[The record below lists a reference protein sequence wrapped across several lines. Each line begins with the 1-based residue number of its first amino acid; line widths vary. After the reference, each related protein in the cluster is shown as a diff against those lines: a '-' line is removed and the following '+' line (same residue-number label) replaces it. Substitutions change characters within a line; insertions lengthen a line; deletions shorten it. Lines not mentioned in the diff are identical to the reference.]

1 MPLDTL
7 LAPDTLDAATAAAV
21 EAVRLPAGA
30 RIVAAM
36 SGGVDST
43 VTAAVLKRA
52 GYDVVGVT
60 LQLYDH
66 GAAVQK
72 KGACCAGQDIHDA
85 RTAAERLAIPHYV
98 LDYESRFRESVI
110 DEFADAYLR
119 GETPIP
125 CIRCNQTVKFRDLLD
140 VARSLG
146 AEPWRPATTSAASR
160 GLAGRSSAARSIPHA
175 TRATSCSPPPASSST
190 SSAFPWA
197 PCQSPRCGRRRCG
210 SDYRW
215 PTSPTVR
222 TSASC
227 RRASTRP

>member
-1 MPLDTL
+1 MLDTL
-7 LAPDTLDAATAAAV
+7 TRPDALDAATAAAV

-43 VTAAVLKRA
+43 VTAALLKRA

-85 RTAAERLAIPHYV
+85 RTAAERLGVPHYV

-146 AEPWRPATTSAASR
+146 AEAMATGHYVR
-160 GLAGRSSAARSIPHA
+160 RVEGPAGRSCRRAVDPARDQSWLPVRHHTRAARL
-175 TRATSCSPPPASSST
+175 PAL
-190 SSAFPWA
+190 
-197 PCQSPRCGRRRCG
+197 SPRRPAKPAVREAAMRLG
-210 SDYRW
+210 SRS
-215 PTSPTVR
+215 PTSPTAR
-222 TSASC
+222 TSASS
-227 RRASTRP
+227 RRASTPP